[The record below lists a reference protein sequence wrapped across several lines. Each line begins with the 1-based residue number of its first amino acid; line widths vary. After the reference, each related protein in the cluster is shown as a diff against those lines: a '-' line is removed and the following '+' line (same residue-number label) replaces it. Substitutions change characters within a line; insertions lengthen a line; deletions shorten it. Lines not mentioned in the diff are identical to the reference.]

1 MGRSLSLC
9 LTNASGFAASR
20 WSAQRSNPK
29 AVAIRPEWQS
39 AKVDARE
46 DFPHLDRRVVC

>member
-1 MGRSLSLC
+1 
-9 LTNASGFAASR
+9 
-20 WSAQRSNPK
+20 
-29 AVAIRPEWQS
+29 VIRPEWQS